1 MSGPVSKMME
11 PVNPVLK
18 SMILTVLIG
27 FLVACSLE
35 PLSEKT
41 RVWVRIE
48 GDVTDERMARVAVP
62 QASASAAPTSV
73 SAFSCLGVNVLGPGI
88 PDTSR
93 NPEPDQI
100 GLFGRLLRRESYCSY
115 RGLLVGPLSVSAG
128 GPQEVA
134 FTLSSGAGRLI
145 QLVGIQEIGGS
156 NTCTS
161 EFNLAVPE
169 AVGPSGTPLD
179 SQYFELGRAVVD
191 LFSDQVITLSTEWN
205 GLTAAEKLTRQMDC
219 HQPNASPTP

>member
-1 MSGPVSKMME
+1 MMD

-18 SMILTVLIG
+18 SLILTLLIG

-41 RVWVRIE
+41 RVWVRVE
-48 GDVTDERMARVAVP
+48 GDGSGGRQTLAVVP
-62 QASASAAPTSV
+62 QVSPSAAPTAV
-73 SAFSCLGVNVLGPGI
+73 SGFSCIGVNVTGPGI

-93 NPEPDQI
+93 NPESNL
-100 GLFGRLLRRESYCSY
+100 GLLFDRLVRRESYCSY
-115 RGLLVGPLSVSAG
+115 RGLFMGPLSATAS

-134 FTLSSGAGRLI
+134 LTLPSGGGRLI
-145 QLVGIQEIGGS
+145 QLIGIQEIGGS
-156 NTCTS
+156 NTCIS
-161 EFNLAVPE
+161 EFNPAVPE

-179 SQYFELGRAVVD
+179 AQVFELGRAVVD

-205 GLTAAEKLTRQMDC
+205 GLTAAEKLVREVDC
-219 HQPNASPTP
+219 HTASPTP